1 MLTNFN
7 LLELTTAEYSEN
19 KSWMIIHTKSRR
31 EKKIAQYCNS
41 MDIKYYLPLETRIK
55 NYGRKKVQTTLPLF
69 PGYLFCL
76 ANEKERYQLLLT
88 HHIANILKV
97 SNHLELL
104 EDIKKIF
111 IAESADYSL
120 RPCELHIEGIKARIK
135 TGPLSGIEGIVSRLR
150 GKDCIVLNVNIIN
163 RATAVYLNRADITIV
178 N

>member
-1 MLTNFN
+1 MLTNLN
-7 LLELTTAEYSEN
+7 ILELTALECSEN

-55 NYGRKKVQTTLPLF
+55 INGRKKVQTTLPLF

-88 HHIANILKV
+88 HHVANILKV

-104 EDIKKIF
+104 EDIKKVF
-111 IAESADYSL
+111 IAESANFCLS
-120 RPCELHIEGIKARIK
+120 PCELHIEGIKARIK
-135 TGPLSGIEGIVSRLR
+135 TGPLRGVEGIVSRLR
-150 GKDCIVLNVNIIN
+150 GKDCIVLNVNIID
-163 RATAVYLNRADITIV
+163 RATAVYLNRTDITIV

>member
-1 MLTNFN
+1 MLTNLN
-7 LLELTTAEYSEN
+7 ILELTRLEGSEN

-41 MDIKYYLPLETRIK
+41 MDIKYYLPLETRTKI
-55 NYGRKKVQTTLPLF
+55 YGRKKVQTTLPLF

-88 HHIANILKV
+88 HHVANILKV
-97 SNHLELL
+97 SNYLELL
-104 EDIKKIF
+104 EDIKKVF
-111 IAESADYSL
+111 IAESANYSL
-120 RPCELHIEGIKARIK
+120 SPCELHIEGIKARIK
-135 TGPLSGIEGIVSRLR
+135 TGPLNGIEGIVSRLK

-163 RATAVYLNRADITIV
+163 RATAVYLNRTDITIV